1 MGALALTSADLRPFE
16 DAPRVKD
23 LRLAEVLGF
32 EAPYRI
38 RALIKR
44 HSERLAKHGDVLTT
58 VVKTSSKG
66 GRPTSEYWLN
76 ERQAYRLC
84 MWSAAAN
91 ADAVQEQ
98 MVEVFY
104 AYRHG
109 HLTESNPTL
118 AALTQRIDEIQAS
131 IRLLTISQEQLFARS
146 LAFHPKMHPLNK
158 PDGRRRHYKHPKFW
172 PDIEVRE
179 RVIALCGQTEISKAV
194 DTLRQEFGDRA
205 PSKTALHRFWQKL
218 GPVMRSVA

>member
-1 MGALALTSADLRPFE
+1 MGALALTSSDLRPFE
-16 DAPRVKD
+16 DAPRIKD
-23 LRLAEVLGF
+23 LRLAEALGF
-32 EAPYRI
+32 EQPRDI
-38 RALIKR
+38 RKLIKR
-44 HSERLAKHGDVLTT
+44 NIARLEQHGQVCAMMAR
-58 VVKTSSKG
+58 TSSKG
-66 GRPTSEYWLN
+66 GRPTFEYWLN

-131 IRLLTISQEQLFARS
+131 IRLFTISQEQYFARS

-179 RVIALCGQTEISKAV
+179 RVIALCGQTEISKAA
-194 DTLRQEFGDRA
+194 DALKQEYGDRA
-205 PSKTALHRFWQKL
+205 PSRSALHRFWQKL
-218 GPVMRSVA
+218 GPVMRSAV